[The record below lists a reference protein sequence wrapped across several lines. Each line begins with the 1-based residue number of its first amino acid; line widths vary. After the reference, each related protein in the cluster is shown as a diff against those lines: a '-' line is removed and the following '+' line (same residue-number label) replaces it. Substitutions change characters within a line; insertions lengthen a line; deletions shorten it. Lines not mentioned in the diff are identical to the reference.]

1 MDQQS
6 VSRLIAIRAYLEAM
20 NDELCQSVRAEIQ
33 KGTRPSLFSQWLQS
47 DTVPAGGLSFD
58 SLDEIVSAVLGLEA
72 PDSPPTHPPDGMV
85 FYQPTP
91 ARHIFHLLRLTALSE
106 SDVLIDLGSGL
117 GHVPLLASIW
127 TGARSIGVEREG
139 AYIASAQRC
148 AQDLHLDRVS
158 FLQEDAR
165 EADLSQ
171 GTVFY
176 LYTPFTGAIL
186 AEVLRRLQR
195 LGESRPIRVCTF
207 GPCTE
212 TIVKEK
218 WLVRIARPDPDQI
231 TIFCSR
237 P

>member
-1 MDQQS
+1 
-6 VSRLIAIRAYLEAM
+6 
-20 NDELCQSVRAEIQ
+20 
-33 KGTRPSLFSQWLQS
+33 
-47 DTVPAGGLSFD
+47 
-58 SLDEIVSAVLGLEA
+58 VLGLEA
-72 PDSPPTHPPDGMV
+72 PDPPPTHPPDGMV

-91 ARHIFHLLRLTALSE
+91 ARHIFHLFRLTALSE

-117 GHVPLLASIW
+117 GHVPLLASIC

-148 AQDLHLDRVS
+148 VQDLHLDRVS
-158 FLQEDAR
+158 FLQQDAR

-186 AEVLRRLQR
+186 AEGLRQLQR
-195 LGESRPIRVCTF
+195 QSESRPIRVCTF

-218 WLVRIARPDPDQI
+218 WLVASTEPNRDHV
-231 TIFCSR
+231 TVFCSH